1 MNKAHY
7 HHTKNPS
14 PWLSRVSPF
23 FQPANTPVIQA
34 SFDDP
39 NRYAQVHQ
47 NLFVTAPGGQARQ
60 TWQEPASADLIVRQ
74 FKRNFPPQPQLRV
87 PVRTTESDAETD
99 AIAMD
104 ARIQAAFPEITTPVS
119 ESRLR
124 DAVQIMDSSFFSDD
138 DFRRQWLANQMML
151 FTDIENFEIQETDAR
166 FHAVQ
171 DRLFADPDVGDDIE
185 NKMRLQSAFA
195 RGDTPAD
202 REIFLNQ
209 GISPGQ
215 RQLTLIH
222 EIVHFYAH
230 PEYRAWI
237 DASTAPRVY
246 NEGLTEFLARQVMT
260 ATELRGRSSYRD
272 QLAAVNTDIVPFV
285 PIGDIRKAF
294 FQGEV
299 WRMEHESEIA
309 KRVFAAQTGL
319 DPAADRSTEVQQAGS
334 SGGINQQVSNTHFRF
349 LNLAVGGDQPKPEHI
364 DFFRQIKQNHL
375 DANPLLKVKFIGH
388 ASGTGP
394 ASLNMELSKRRATA
408 FYNMAIGEGLDP
420 SRLIDRNPPE
430 HHGESQ
436 ATTDNDS
443 VIGRAFNRRVEMT
456 ISR

>member
-1 MNKAHY
+1 MN
-7 HHTKNPS
+7 
-14 PWLSRVSPF
+14 RVSFQHTTTHPARHSRLAPF

-60 TWQEPASADLIVRQ
+60 TWQEPASADLIVQQ
-74 FKRNFPPQPQLRV
+74 FKTNFPPQPQMRV
-87 PVRTTESDAETD
+87 PVRTTENDAEAD

-104 ARIQAAFPEITTPVS
+104 ARIRATFPEITTPVS

-151 FTDIENFEIQETDAR
+151 FTDIENFDIQETDAR
-166 FHAVQ
+166 FRAVQ
-171 DRLFADPDVGDDIE
+171 DRLFADPDIGDDIE

-202 REIFLNQ
+202 REIFLNR
-209 GISPGQ
+209 GIAPGQ

-230 PEYRAWI
+230 PDYRAWI
-237 DASTAPRVY
+237 DACTAPRVY
-246 NEGLTEFLARQVMT
+246 NEGLTEFLARQVMN

-272 QLAAVNTDIVPFV
+272 QLDAVNTDIVPFV
-285 PIGDIRKAF
+285 PVSDIRKAF

-299 WRMEHESEIA
+299 WRMEHQSEVA
-309 KRVFAAQTGL
+309 RRVFGAQIGL
-319 DPAADRSTEVQQAGS
+319 DPSANRATEVQQ
-334 SGGINQQVSNTHFRF
+334 SGVAQGIAQQVSNTHFRF
-349 LNLAVGGDQPKPEHI
+349 MNLAVGGDQPKPEHVA
-364 DFFRQIKQNHL
+364 FFQQIKQNRL
-375 DANPLLKVKFIGH
+375 DANPLLKIKFIGH

-394 ASLNMELSKRRATA
+394 ASFNLQLSQRRATA
-408 FYNMAIGEGLDP
+408 FYNMAIAEGLDA

-443 VIGRAFNRRVEMT
+443 VIGRAFNRRVEMILST
-456 ISR
+456 